1 MGRVW
6 ALTLMWSLKHIIGL
20 NYRVIGRENIPAGP
34 AIICSKHQ
42 SGWETLAL
50 QEIFPLQVYVAKK
63 ELFKLPFFGWGL
75 KLAKTIGIDRSTA
88 NGDAA
93 NKIGTYLKALAARD
107 NGVPFFVATPSP
119 VLPM

>member
-20 NYRVIGRENIPAGP
+20 NYRVIGRENVPAGP

-63 ELFKLPFFGWGL
+63 RIVQTAFFRLGAE
-75 KLAKTIGIDRSTA
+75 LAKTIGVDHSNRA
-88 NGDAA
+88 QADAQLMA
-93 NKIGTYLKALAARD
+93 QGLAAQAR
-107 NGVPFFVATPSP
+107 
-119 VLPM
+119 